1 MLIQLFRRAI
11 LHNIGSM
18 SLSGFTGEMMK
29 VLVTGGAGFIGS
41 HIVEQLLKMKMNVIV
56 LDNFCTGKKE
66 NLNFSPSSSPSSLEI
81 VKGDIRDEKMVAKV
95 MKGVDFVFHE
105 AALRSVPR
113 SIDDPISTNNV
124 NITGTLN
131 LLIAAKNEKVKR
143 FIYASSSSV
152 YGDTKELPKKELQKP
167 QPISPYAVSKLT
179 GEYYCQVFSKT
190 FGLETVSL
198 RYFNV
203 FGPRQDPESKY
214 AVVVPIFIYC
224 GLKNKPFEVHSD
236 GKQSRDFTYID
247 NVVSANILSLTA
259 KNVSGKVFNIAC
271 NKKHSILEI
280 AYNVGKVLGI
290 KPKFV
295 YKPKRVGD
303 VRHTLA
309 DITFAGKILKYKP
322 LINFEDGMKKTV
334 EYFRKFYA

>member
-1 MLIQLFRRAI
+1 MVSKKDL
-11 LHNIGSM
+11 
-18 SLSGFTGEMMK
+18 

-41 HIVEQLLKMKMNVIV
+41 NIADELLKRNYRVRII
-56 LDNFCTGKKE
+56 DNFCTGRME
-66 NLNFSPSSSPSSLEI
+66 NIKHIIGKIEL
-81 VKGDIRDEKMVAKV
+81 VKGDIRDEKLVGRI
-95 MKGVDFVFHE
+95 MKGVGFVFHE

-113 SIDDPISTNNV
+113 SIDDPASTNDV
-124 NITGTLN
+124 NISGTLN
-131 LLIAAKNEKVKR
+131 LLIAARDNKVKR

-152 YGDTKELPKKELQKP
+152 YGDTKELPKKEKQKP

-247 NVVSANILSLTA
+247 NVVSANILALTA
-259 KNVSGKVFNIAC
+259 KNVSGRVFNIAC
-271 NKKHSILEI
+271 NDKHSILEI
-280 AYNVGKVLGI
+280 AYNVGKVLKI
-290 KPKFV
+290 KPKFIF
-295 YKPKRVGD
+295 KPKRAGD

-309 DITFAGKILKYKP
+309 DITLAKKFLGYKP
-322 LINFEDGMKKTV
+322 LVNFEDGMKKTV
-334 EYFRKFYA
+334 EYFREFYA

>member
-1 MLIQLFRRAI
+1 MVQKKDL
-11 LHNIGSM
+11 
-18 SLSGFTGEMMK
+18 

-41 HIVEQLLKMKMNVIV
+41 SIADELLKRNYRVRII
-56 LDNFCTGKKE
+56 DNFCTGRIE
-66 NLNFSPSSSPSSLEI
+66 NIKHILGKIEL
-81 VKGDIRDEKMVAKV
+81 VKGDIRDEKLVGRIMR
-95 MKGVDFVFHE
+95 GVGFVFHE

-113 SIDDPISTNNV
+113 SIDDPGSTNDV

-131 LLIAAKNEKVKR
+131 LLIAAKNAKVKR

-190 FGLETVSL
+190 YGLETVSL

-247 NVVSANILSLTA
+247 NVVNANILAMTA
-259 KNVSGKVFNIAC
+259 KNVSGKILNVAC
-271 NKKHSILEI
+271 NDKHSILEI

-290 KPKFV
+290 KPKFIFG
-295 YKPKRVGD
+295 PKRAGD

-309 DITFAGKILKYKP
+309 DITLAKKFLGYKP
-322 LINFEDGMKKTV
+322 LVNFEDGMKKTV
-334 EYFRKFYA
+334 EYFREFYA

>member
-1 MLIQLFRRAI
+1 
-11 LHNIGSM
+11 
-18 SLSGFTGEMMK
+18 
-29 VLVTGGAGFIGS
+29 
-41 HIVEQLLKMKMNVIV
+41 
-56 LDNFCTGKKE
+56 
-66 NLNFSPSSSPSSLEI
+66 
-81 VKGDIRDEKMVAKV
+81 
-95 MKGVDFVFHE
+95 MKGVGFVFHE

-113 SIDDPISTNNV
+113 SIDDPGSTNDV

-131 LLIAAKNEKVKR
+131 LLIAAKDNKVKR

-152 YGDTKELPKKELQKP
+152 YGDTRELPKKESQKP

-247 NVVSANILSLTA
+247 NVVSANILSMTA
-259 KNVSGKVFNIAC
+259 KNISGKVFNVAC
-271 NKKHSILEI
+271 NDKHSILEI
-280 AYNVGKVLGI
+280 AYNVGKVLKI
-290 KPKFV
+290 KPRFIFG
-295 YKPKRVGD
+295 PKRAGD

-309 DITFAGKILKYKP
+309 DITLAKKFLGYK
-322 LINFEDGMKKTV
+322 LLVNFKDGMKKTV
-334 EYFRKFYA
+334 EYFREFYA

>member
-1 MLIQLFRRAI
+1 MR
-11 LHNIGSM
+11 
-18 SLSGFTGEMMK
+18 

-41 HIVEQLLKMKMNVIV
+41 HICDELVKQNYRVRVI
-56 LDNFCTGKKE
+56 DNFVTGKME
-66 NLNFSPSSSPSSLEI
+66 NIEHLLNKIEL
-81 VKGDIRDEKMVAKV
+81 VKGDIRDKKLVTKIT
-95 MKGVDFVFHE
+95 KGVDYVLHQ

-113 SIDDPISTNNV
+113 SIDDPVSTNDV

-131 LLIAAKNEKVKR
+131 LLIAAKEAKVKR

-152 YGDTKELPKKELQKP
+152 YGDTKELPKKESQLP

-179 GEYYCQVFSKT
+179 GEYYCYVFSKT

-214 AVVVPIFIYC
+214 AVVIPIFIYS
-224 GLKNKPFEVHSD
+224 GLKNKPFEIHSD

-247 NVVSANILSLTA
+247 NVVNANILAMTS

-271 NKKHSILEI
+271 NDKHSVLEI
-280 AYNVGKVLGI
+280 AHTVSKILKI
-290 KPKFV
+290 KPKFI
-295 YKPKRVGD
+295 YKPKRAGD

-309 DITFAGKILKYKP
+309 DITLAKKFLKYKP
-322 LINFEDGMKKTV
+322 LVNFENGMKKTV
-334 EYFRKFYA
+334 EYFKKEFAK

>member
-1 MLIQLFRRAI
+1 MVSKKDL
-11 LHNIGSM
+11 
-18 SLSGFTGEMMK
+18 

-41 HIVEQLLKMKMNVIV
+41 SIADELLKRNYRVRII
-56 LDNFCTGKKE
+56 DNFCTGRIE
-66 NLNFSPSSSPSSLEI
+66 NIKHIIGKIEL
-81 VKGDIRDEKMVAKV
+81 VKGDIRDGKLVDRI
-95 MKGVDFVFHE
+95 MKGVGFVFHE

-113 SIDDPISTNNV
+113 SIDDPGSTNDV

-131 LLIAAKNEKVKR
+131 LLIAAKDNKVKR

-152 YGDTKELPKKELQKP
+152 YGDTRELPKRETQKP

-247 NVVSANILSLTA
+247 NVVSANILALTA
-259 KNVSGKVFNIAC
+259 RNVSGKIFNIAC
-271 NKKHSILEI
+271 NEKHSILEI
-280 AYNVGKVLGI
+280 ANTVSKILKI
-290 KPKFV
+290 KPRFI
-295 YKPKRVGD
+295 YKPKRAGD

-309 DITFAGKILKYKP
+309 DITLAKKFLGYKP
-322 LINFEDGMKKTV
+322 LVNFEDGMKKTV
-334 EYFRKFYA
+334 EYFREFYA